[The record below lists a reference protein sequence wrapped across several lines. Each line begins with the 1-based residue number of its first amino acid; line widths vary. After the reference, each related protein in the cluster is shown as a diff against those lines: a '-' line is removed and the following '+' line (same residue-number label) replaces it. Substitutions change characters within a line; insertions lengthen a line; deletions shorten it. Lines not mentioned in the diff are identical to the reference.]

1 MEPFGLG
8 NNMNDNKMDLL
19 LRCRENGTSFG
30 GEMVLGGVNPEYF
43 EGDLEYMPTVNNN
56 IWAVR
61 MSSNVNLTSIL
72 KSPTSIAGHSPPMI
86 GLIEDAGDS
95 GQSQMGGMQ
104 FD

>member
-1 MEPFGLG
+1 
-8 NNMNDNKMDLL
+8 MNDNKMDLL

-61 MSSNVNLTSIL
+61 MSR
-72 KSPTSIAGHSPPMI
+72 
-86 GLIEDAGDS
+86 
-95 GQSQMGGMQ
+95 
-104 FD
+104 